1 MIRNFQR
8 FWAMLFTIILLSTL
22 TVALVVQS
30 SLRQNKPR
38 FTPARRTS
46 FLKTN
51 TQSAGR
57 FVNDLVLM
65 AKPPKGDDGSK
76 ENPLSK
82 LLSRFRTP
90 ELFPEEIVEL
100 DEEIEKALW
109 FDPKPFLKNV
119 SLPNIFFGSVLG
131 AVIAFAT
138 IFAPFFL
145 PDDLAFPSGK
155 SFHAYQ

>member
-1 MIRNFQR
+1 
-8 FWAMLFTIILLSTL
+8 
-22 TVALVVQS
+22 
-30 SLRQNKPR
+30 
-38 FTPARRTS
+38 
-46 FLKTN
+46 
-51 TQSAGR
+51 
-57 FVNDLVLM
+57 M
-65 AKPPKGDDGSK
+65 AKPQNEDDGSK

-82 LLSRFRTP
+82 LLSRFRPTP

-119 SLPNIFFGSVLG
+119 SLPNIFFGSILG

-155 SFHAYQ
+155 SLHKLHQIYTFSCMTIIYVLTALMFLTKVPSFPTLRNQVLPRLRPSRRTFCFSKIFWKICKQVIN